1 MISHSSPRFGSRSIS
16 RKLKFVAAMVSVAP
30 ASRRLQVAPPSLF
43 VIDSRVVAALGQR
56 PRPGE
61 YLPAIR
67 EGDRRAKC
75 KMGTVPGTI
84 ALDRDHI
91 SGLNRVFSPALP
103 VEHVRRAALQRPIH
117 HLAVLAFHI

>member
-1 MISHSSPRFGSRSIS
+1 MIPHSSPRFGGRTIS
-16 RKLKFVAAMVSVAP
+16 RKLKFVAAIASVAS

-43 VIDSRVVAALGQR
+43 VIGARVVAALGQR

-67 EGDRRAKC
+67 EGDRCAKR

-91 SGLNRVFSPALP
+91 SGLHRILSPALP
-103 VEHVRRAALQRPIH
+103 VEHVRRAALKRPVH